1 MRGDKMQDI
10 VLLEGARTPF
20 AEISGSFRN
29 LTATD
34 LGAVAAKE
42 AIRKSNISA
51 DEIDHVV
58 FGNVQQSSK
67 DAHLLARHVGLKAGT
82 PINVPALTIN
92 RLCGTG
98 IESILTAARYI
109 LIGEAKVVLAGGTE
123 NMSQVPHVIR
133 GMRWGSPLGSPVIE
147 DWLWDGLYDTY
158 GDCTMAQTAE
168 NLAIKYSLTRE
179 EVDQHALSSHERA
192 LTAKEKGYFK
202 EEIVPITVK
211 GKKGDKVIEEDEHIR
226 QTSMEQLSKLKPRFI
241 ENGVV
246 TPGNASGM
254 VDGAAAVVVA
264 SSKYATEKGLKPIAR
279 LVAWDVVGVEP
290 KYMGI
295 GPVPAIRS
303 ALKKAN
309 LTLSDLD
316 LIEINEAFSAQY
328 LACQKELG
336 FDLEIGNVNGGAIA
350 LGHPLAASG
359 TRITTTL
366 IYELRRRNRKYGVSA
381 VCIGGGQGIAAIWEA
396 L

>member
-1 MRGDKMQDI
+1 MKDI
-10 VLLEGARTPF
+10 VLLEGARTAF

-29 LTATD
+29 TTATD
-34 LGAVAAKE
+34 LGAFAAKE
-42 AIRKSNISA
+42 AIRKSNISP

-58 FGNVQQSSK
+58 FGNVQQSSR
-67 DAHLLARHVGLKAGT
+67 DAHILARHVGLKAGT
-82 PINVPALTIN
+82 PIEVPAVTIN

-98 IESILTAARYI
+98 IEAILTGARYI
-109 LIGEAKVVLAGGTE
+109 LTGEANVVLAGGTE

-133 GMRWGSPLGSPVIE
+133 GMRWGSPLGSPVVE

-158 GDCTMAQTAE
+158 GGCTMAETAE
-168 NLAIKYSLTRE
+168 NLAVKYNLTRE
-179 EVDQHALSSHERA
+179 EIDRHALSSHERA
-192 LTAKEKGYFK
+192 IAAREKGYFK
-202 EEIVPITVK
+202 EEIVPVTVK
-211 GKKGDKVIEEDEHIR
+211 GKKGDIIIDQDEHIR
-226 QTSMEQLSKLKPRFI
+226 HTSMEQLSKLKPRFI

-254 VDGAAAVVVA
+254 VDGAAAVVIA
-264 SSKYATEKGLKPIAR
+264 SSDYAEEKGLKPIAR
-279 LVAWDVVGVEP
+279 LVSWYVVGVEP

-295 GPVPAIRS
+295 GPVPAIQN

-309 LTLSDLD
+309 LTISDLD

-336 FDLEIGNVNGGAIA
+336 FDLEIGNVNGGAVA

-366 IYELRRRNRKYGVSA
+366 IYELKRRNKKYGAVSA
-381 VCIGGGQGIAAIWEA
+381 CIGGGQGIAAVWEA

>member
-1 MRGDKMQDI
+1 MKDI
-10 VLLEGARTPF
+10 VLLEGARTAF

-29 LTATD
+29 TTATD
-34 LGAVAAKE
+34 LGAFAAKE
-42 AIRKSNISA
+42 AIRKSNISP

-58 FGNVQQSSK
+58 FGNVQQSSR
-67 DAHLLARHVGLKAGT
+67 DAHILARHVGLKAGT
-82 PINVPALTIN
+82 PIEVPAVTIN

-98 IESILTAARYI
+98 IEAILTGARYI
-109 LIGEAKVVLAGGTE
+109 LTGEANVVLAGGTE

-133 GMRWGSPLGSPVIE
+133 GMRWGSPLGSPVVE

-158 GDCTMAQTAE
+158 GGCTMAETAE
-168 NLAIKYSLTRE
+168 NLAVKYNLTRE
-179 EVDQHALSSHERA
+179 EIDRHALSSHERA
-192 LTAKEKGYFK
+192 IAAREKGYFK
-202 EEIVPITVK
+202 EEIVPVTVK
-211 GKKGDKVIEEDEHIR
+211 GKKGDIVIDEDEHIR
-226 QTSMEQLSKLKPRFI
+226 HTSMEQLSKLKPRFI

-254 VDGAAAVVVA
+254 VDGAAAVVIA
-264 SSKYATEKGLKPIAR
+264 SSDYAEEKGLKPIAR
-279 LVAWDVVGVEP
+279 LVSWDVVGVEP

-295 GPVPAIRS
+295 GPVPAIQN

-309 LTLSDLD
+309 LTISDLD

-336 FDLEIGNVNGGAIA
+336 FDLEIGNVNGGAVA

-366 IYELRRRNRKYGVSA
+366 IYELKRRNKKYGAVSA
-381 VCIGGGQGIAAIWEA
+381 CIGGGQGIAAVWEA

>member
-1 MRGDKMQDI
+1 MTDI

-20 AEISGSFRN
+20 AEISGSFRDI
-29 LTATD
+29 TATE
-34 LGAVAAKE
+34 LGAIAAKE
-42 AIRKSNISA
+42 AIRKANITPE
-51 DEIDHVV
+51 DINQVV

-82 PINVPALTIN
+82 PIHVPALTIN

-98 IESILTAARYI
+98 IEAILTAARYI
-109 LIGEAKVVLAGGTE
+109 LTGEAKVVLAGGAE
-123 NMSQVPHVIR
+123 SMSQVPHVIR
-133 GMRWGSPLGSPVIE
+133 GMRWGSPLGSPVVE
-147 DWLWDGLYDTY
+147 DWVWDGLYDTV
-158 GDCTMAQTAE
+158 GGCTMAETAE
-168 NLAIKYSLTRE
+168 NLAKRYNISRE
-179 EVDQHALSSHERA
+179 EIDQHALSSHQRA
-192 LTAKEKGYFK
+192 LAAREKGYLK
-202 EEIVPITVK
+202 EEIIPVTVEGRK
-211 GKKGDKVIEEDEHIR
+211 GEKVINEDEHVR
-226 QTSMEQLSKLKPRFI
+226 QTSLEKLGKLKARFI

-254 VDGAAAVVVA
+254 VDGAAAVIVA
-264 SSKYATEKGLKPIAR
+264 SSDYAAEKGLKPIAR
-279 LVAWDVVGVEP
+279 LVSWDVVGVDP

-295 GPVPAIRS
+295 GPVPAIQG
-303 ALKKAN
+303 ALRKAD
-309 LTLSDLD
+309 LKLEDLD

-359 TRITTTL
+359 TRISTAL
-366 IYELRRRNRKYGVSA
+366 VYELKRQNKKYGASA
-381 VCIGGGQGIAAIWEA
+381 VCIGGGQGIAAIWQA

>member
-1 MRGDKMQDI
+1 MTDI

-20 AEISGSFRN
+20 TELSGSLREI
-29 LTATD
+29 TATD
-34 LGAVAAKE
+34 LGAIAAKE
-42 AIRKSNISA
+42 AIKKSNISA
-51 DEIDHVV
+51 EEIDHVV

-82 PINVPALTIN
+82 PIDVPAITIN

-98 IESILTAARYI
+98 LEAIVTAARYI
-109 LIGEAKVVLAGGTE
+109 LTGEAEVVLAGGTE

-133 GMRWGSPLGSPVIE
+133 GMRWGSPLGSPKVE

-168 NLAIKYSLTRE
+168 NLAAKYGITRE
-179 EVDQHALSSHERA
+179 EIDQHALSSHERA
-192 LTAKEKGYFK
+192 KRAREKGYLQ
-202 EEIVPITVK
+202 EEIVPVTVK
-211 GKKGDKVIEEDEHIR
+211 GRKGDIVVKDDEHIR
-226 QTSMEQLSKLKPRFI
+226 DTSMEQLARLKPRFI

-246 TPGNASGM
+246 TAGNASGM
-254 VDGAAAVVVA
+254 VDGAGAVVVA
-264 SSKYATEKGLKPIAR
+264 SSDYAGQKGLKPIAR
-279 LVAWDVVGVEP
+279 LVSWNVVGVEP

-295 GPVPAIRS
+295 GPVPAIRN
-303 ALKKAN
+303 ALKKAK
-309 LTLSDLD
+309 LTISDLN

-336 FDLEIGNVNGGAIA
+336 FDLEMGNVNGGAIA

-359 TRITTTL
+359 TRITTAL
-366 IYELRRRNRKYGVSA
+366 IYEMRRRKQKYGASA
-381 VCIGGGQGIAAIWEA
+381 VCIGGGQGIAAVWEA

>member
-1 MRGDKMQDI
+1 MADI

-20 AEISGSFRN
+20 TELSGSLRGI
-29 LTATD
+29 TATD
-34 LGAVAAKE
+34 LGAIAAKE
-42 AIRKSNISA
+42 AIKKSNISA
-51 DEIDHVV
+51 EEIDHVV

-82 PINVPALTIN
+82 PIDVPAITIN

-98 IESILTAARYI
+98 LEAIVTAARYI
-109 LIGEAKVVLAGGTE
+109 LTGEAEVVLAGGTE

-133 GMRWGSPLGSPVIE
+133 GMRWGSPLGSPKVE

-168 NLAIKYSLTRE
+168 NLAAKYGITRE
-179 EVDQHALSSHERA
+179 EVDRHALSSHERA
-192 LTAKEKGYFK
+192 KRAREKGYLQ
-202 EEIVPITVK
+202 EEIVPVTVK
-211 GKKGDKVIEEDEHIR
+211 GRKGDIVVKDDEHIR
-226 QTSMEQLSKLKPRFI
+226 ETSMEQLARLKPRFI

-246 TPGNASGM
+246 TAGNASGM
-254 VDGAAAVVVA
+254 VDGAGAVVVA
-264 SSKYATEKGLKPIAR
+264 SSGYAEQKGLKPIAR
-279 LVAWDVVGVEP
+279 LVSWNVVGVEP

-295 GPVPAIRS
+295 GPVPAIRN
-303 ALKKAN
+303 ALKKAKFSI
-309 LTLSDLD
+309 SDLS

-336 FDLEIGNVNGGAIA
+336 FDLEAGNVNGGAIA

-359 TRITTTL
+359 TRITTAL
-366 IYELRRRNRKYGVSA
+366 IYELRRRKQKYGASA